1 VRVDV
6 VGMQFLGLLA
16 PAKEQTVS
24 LTPGAG
30 AGKDCRAIFAAES
43 T

>member
-1 VRVDV
+1 VDV
-6 VGMQFLGLLA
+6 VGMQLLGLLA

-30 AGKDCRAIFAAES
+30 PEKDCRAISAADS